1 MAPKPHILSVCVKQS
16 TYQSQI
22 FRSLHAKH
30 SVTTDTGPDA
40 GWDSARISPEE
51 YSLQARVT
59 VFNVGFCPF
68 NALILSIVLWFSQ
81 LPIHRVSEGHVTLPH
96 PLLAK
101 HPAFSTSTLFTV
113 FLSNFLSTHACY
125 LAVHS
130 NSISPTIII
139 RLLSLFPTR
148 FPTSQCKQRVY
159 CVTADLVCPQRW
171 LFCLWESPWWI
182 EITSISAMLA
192 SGCSYSLSLAFT
204 KIQGY
209 LVRCVSQFFCLYI

>member
-16 TYQSQI
+16 TYQSRI

-101 HPAFSTSTLFTV
+101 HSAFSTSTLFTV
-113 FLSNFLSTHACY
+113 FLSSFLSTHACY

-139 RLLSLFPTR
+139 AYSPLDSPLPSVNRECIVSLQILSVLSVGCFVCGNHHDGLKSLWYLQCSQVDAPTHSHLH
-148 FPTSQCKQRVY
+148 SQK
-159 CVTADLVCPQRW
+159 
-171 LFCLWESPWWI
+171 SKGI
-182 EITSISAMLA
+182 
-192 SGCSYSLSLAFT
+192 
-204 KIQGY
+204 
-209 LVRCVSQFFCLYI
+209 